1 MKKVLFIT
9 NYFYPEVASIAQ
21 LYTELC
27 ENMMDQFQMTVVC
40 AVPCYSG
47 KIDASYQ
54 KKRFFYEKYQ
64 NIKIIRVHV
73 AEFQKT
79 NKLSRIKH
87 IVSYFFNTI
96 LAILKAE
103 KPDIIF
109 TCSQPPIL
117 GGLLGVIAKRLRNGK
132 LIYNI
137 QDFNPEQTEA
147 VGYSKNKFVLTAAK
161 FLDNHSCKCS
171 DLVITV
177 GRDMQETLCNR
188 FRGKKV
194 PKNIVINNW
203 IDESQIYPLPANQD
217 DVLQFK
223 KQYGLDGKFVI
234 MYSGNIGLFYDLENM
249 IKVIGKFKNRADV
262 VFAFVGDGAV
272 KPILMTYVTQNKIK
286 NVTFIPY
293 QDKSALIY
301 SLNAADVHLVLN
313 AKGIKGVSVP
323 SKIYGILAVNKPIF
337 GVLEPGSEA
346 WNIIDKSGCG
356 ILCKAGD
363 YVSIEKNL
371 NDLIDRKESFIN
383 RHSTGHAYLMERF
396 TKDKSIE
403 RYKNAIENL

>member
-27 ENMMDQFQMTVVC
+27 ENMMDQFQITVLC

-47 KIDASYQ
+47 EIAASYRE
-54 KKRFFYEKYQ
+54 KRFFYEKYQ
-64 NIKIIRVHV
+64 DIKIIRVRV

-96 LAILKAE
+96 LAIFKAE
-103 KPDIIF
+103 KPDIVF

-117 GGLLGVIAKRLRNGK
+117 GGLLGVIAKRLRNAK

-147 VGYSKNKFVLTAAK
+147 VGYSKNKFILTIAK
-161 FLDNHSCKCS
+161 FLDNHSCKYS

-188 FRGKKV
+188 FQGKKV

-203 IDESQIYPLPANQD
+203 IDENQIYPLPGNQD

-223 KQYGLDGKFVI
+223 KRYGLDGKFVI
-234 MYSGNIGLFYDLENM
+234 MYSGNIGLFYDLEN
-249 IKVIGKFKNRADV
+249 IIQVIGKFKNRTDI

-272 KPILMTYVTQNKIK
+272 KPMLITYVTQNEIK

-346 WNIIDKSGCG
+346 WNIIDESGCG
-356 ILCKAGD
+356 VLCSAGD

-371 NDLIDRKESFIN
+371 NGLIDQKESFIN

-403 RYKNAIENL
+403 RYKEAIENL